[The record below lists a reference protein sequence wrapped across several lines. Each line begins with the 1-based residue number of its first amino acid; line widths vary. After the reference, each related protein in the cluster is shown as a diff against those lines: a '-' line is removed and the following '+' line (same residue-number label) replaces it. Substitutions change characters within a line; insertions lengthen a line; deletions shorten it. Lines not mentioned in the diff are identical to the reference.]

1 MGSSGIPVIL
11 ALVIIGVS
19 IYVLR
24 QRRRR
29 PPDHDTGRIA
39 RNQPRFW
46 KVAGCLMLSV
56 GLTVPL
62 AAAAA
67 ARPALTAGT
76 ASTASASTSRFTA
89 SASTSRHGY
98 IPIAGGVKLAYDLT
112 LPAPAGRFPVALE
125 YNDYTA
131 GTDNSAETPGS
142 DAGDLLAAG
151 FAVLGVN
158 QPGSGCSGGVNDIAD
173 VNEWGSAGAQVVG
186 WAAAQPWST
195 GHVGMFGSSW
205 TGITQ
210 LGVAGFRPKG
220 LDAITPFH
228 IVGDLYRGFAY
239 PGGVYNATFV
249 NDYSVGLVS
258 EDAQAAEPGIKRG
271 DQQCI
276 RDFRAHVKANRRYSL
291 AANAL
296 AHPFDDAYWQ
306 ASPASGIS
314 RIDVPV
320 LGCQSWQDGIASSQA
335 TELYRDAFNKKTS
348 WFAGMNGPHG
358 ICESGQPLT
367 MMVNFLRHYVAG
379 VDNGWQKTPH
389 ITILHQVSAAS
400 SKPAW
405 TSTYNSWSA
414 VVKPVTLYF
423 RADGSLAAHPA
434 TAGGTSTFS
443 GPAASQSGS
452 WTAVPQH
459 GSSVS
464 YTTPPLA
471 RDADFF
477 GPASVNLWLSSFPG
491 PRAGEPT
498 LPDAPDTDI
507 EAIIS
512 EVRPDG
518 QEQYV
523 QAGWLDVA
531 QRKLAPAGNGARQS
545 SPLRPYQTHTQA
557 SYQPLSPRTPVY
569 ARVELF
575 PFEHVFRAGSSIRIT
590 IDSAMGAVQSTGY
603 WGLTGLPT
611 PFQDTVY
618 ATPTQQSQIV
628 LGLIPGATAQA
639 PLPACNTIAGEP
651 CRPNAVPVPPG
662 RLAMP

>member
-1 MGSSGIPVIL
+1 MHVKKVSWPVAAARRSWRGS
-11 ALVIIGVS
+11 
-19 IYVLR
+19 
-24 QRRRR
+24 
-29 PPDHDTGRIA
+29 GRH
-39 RNQPRFW
+39 RCRLG
-46 KVAGCLMLSV
+46 KVAGCLLLSA

-62 AAAAA
+62 CAAAAA
-67 ARPALTAGT
+67 FPTLT
-76 ASTASASTSRFTA
+76 
-89 SASTSRHGY
+89 ASTSRHGY
-98 IPIAGGVKLAYDLT
+98 IPISGGIKLAYDLT
-112 LPAPAGRFPVALE
+112 LPAAAGRFPVALE
-125 YNDYTA
+125 YDDYSA
-131 GTDNSAETPGS
+131 GTDNSAGNPGS

-173 VNEWGSAGAQVVG
+173 VNEWGSAGAQVVE
-186 WAAAQPWST
+186 WAAAQSWST

-210 LGVAGFRPKG
+210 LGVASFRPKG

-228 IVGDLYRGFAY
+228 ITGDLYRDAAY
-239 PGGVYNATFV
+239 PGGVYNATFM
-249 NDYSVGLVS
+249 NDYAAGLVNA
-258 EDAQAAEPGIKRG
+258 DAQAAEPGIKSG

-276 RDFRAHVKANRRYSL
+276 QDFRAHVKANRRYSI
-291 AANAL
+291 ATNML

-314 RIDVPV
+314 RIDIPV
-320 LGCQSWQDGIASSQA
+320 LGCQSWQDGLVSSRA
-335 TELYRDAFNKKTS
+335 TELYSDAFNKKTS
-348 WFAGMNGPHG
+348 WFVGMNGPHG
-358 ICESGQPLT
+358 ICESGQPLS

-379 VDNGWQKTPH
+379 ADNGWQHTPH
-389 ITILHQVSAAS
+389 ITILHQVSTAA

-405 TSTYNSWSA
+405 TSTYSSWST

-423 RADGSLAAHPA
+423 HADGSLTLHPA
-434 TAGGTSTFS
+434 TTGGTSSFS
-443 GPAASQSGS
+443 GPVPSQSGS
-452 WTAVPQH
+452 WTAAPAH

-471 RDADFF
+471 HDADFF
-477 GPASVNLWLSSFPG
+477 GPASVNLWLSSLPG

-507 EAIIS
+507 EVIIS

-518 QEQYV
+518 KEQYV

-531 QRKLAPAGNGARQS
+531 QRQLAPAGNGARQS
-545 SPLRPYQTHTQA
+545 SLLRPYQTHTQA
-557 SYQPLSPRTPVY
+557 SYQPLTPRTPVY
-569 ARVELF
+569 ARVEMF

-590 IDSAMGAVQSTGY
+590 IDSATGAVQSTGY
-603 WGLTGLPT
+603 WGLAGLPA
-611 PFQDTVY
+611 PFQDTIY
-618 ATPTQQSQIV
+618 ATPTRQSQIV
-628 LGLIPGATAQA
+628 LGLIPGATAKA

-662 RLAMP
+662 RLAIP